1 MMLDSFEV
9 ENVPSIGES
18 AGDDG
23 NSVSGIARGI
33 GLGICCPAYSKR
45 GAANLQTRRFLKN
58 FIRRPTETG
67 AIAASSRELAG
78 VITDVAQLDGAE
90 VVVELGPGAG
100 VFTEAIARRINPGTA
115 FLSVEI
121 NHEFVEATRARCPG
135 VTVVHDCA
143 VNTPTHLRDLGHDG
157 CDRIICG
164 LPWASF
170 SEALQD
176 EILDTVTR
184 VLRPGGRFV
193 TFAYR
198 QGLLLPSGRR
208 FRKKLQHNFLRVTT
222 TRTVWMNVPPAFVYC
237 AEF

>member
-1 MMLDSFEV
+1 MFDSLV
-9 ENVPSIGES
+9 IKNVPSIGET
-18 AGDDG
+18 AGRG
-23 NSVSGIARGI
+23 GRSISGIARGN
-33 GLGICCPAYSKR
+33 GLSICYLAHSIR
-45 GAANLQTRRFLKN
+45 GAINLQTRRFLKN

-78 VITDVAQLDGAE
+78 VITDVAMLDGAE

-100 VFTEAIARRINPGTA
+100 VFTEAIARRIDPGTA

-143 VNTPTHLRDLGHDG
+143 VNTPTHLQELGFDG

-170 SEALQD
+170 SEELQD
-176 EILDTVTR
+176 DILDTVTR

-208 FRKKLQHNFLRVTT
+208 FRKKLQHNFMRVTT

>member
-1 MMLDSFEV
+1 M
-9 ENVPSIGES
+9 
-18 AGDDG
+18 
-23 NSVSGIARGI
+23 R
-33 GLGICCPAYSKR
+33 
-45 GAANLQTRRFLKN
+45 TRRFLKN
-58 FIRRPTETG
+58 FIRRPAETG
-67 AIAASSRELAG
+67 AIFASSRELAG
-78 VITDVAQLDGAE
+78 VITDVAQLDSAE

-100 VFTEAIARRINPGTA
+100 VFTEAIAHRIPSDST

-121 NHEFVEATRARCPG
+121 NSEFVEATRARCPG
-135 VTVVHDCA
+135 VNVVHDSA
-143 VNTPTHLRDLGHDG
+143 VNTHLHLQDLGFDG

-170 SEALQD
+170 SEPLQD
-176 EILDTVTR
+176 EILMAVTR

-198 QGLLLPSGRR
+198 QGMLLPSAWR
-208 FRKKLQHNFLRVTT
+208 FRKKLEGSFMRVTT

>member
-1 MMLDSFEV
+1 MFDSLVV
-9 ENVPSIGES
+9 ENVPSIGET
-18 AGDDG
+18 AGRG
-23 NSVSGIARGI
+23 GRPISGIARGN
-33 GLGICCPAYSKR
+33 GLSICYPAHSIR
-45 GAANLQTRRFLKN
+45 GATNLQTRRFLKN

-67 AIAASSRELAG
+67 AIAASSRELAD

-100 VFTEAIARRINPGTA
+100 VFTEAISRRIDPGAT

-121 NHEFVEATRARCPG
+121 NNEFVEATRARCPG

-143 VNTPTHLRDLGHDG
+143 VNTHTHLRDLGFDG
-157 CDRIICG
+157 CDRVICG

-170 SEALQD
+170 SETLQD

-184 VLRPGGRFV
+184 ILRPGGRFV

-198 QGLLLPSGRR
+198 QGLLLPAGRK
-208 FRKKLQHNFLRVTT
+208 FRKKLHNSFLRVTT

>member
-1 MMLDSFEV
+1 
-9 ENVPSIGES
+9 
-18 AGDDG
+18 
-23 NSVSGIARGI
+23 
-33 GLGICCPAYSKR
+33 
-45 GAANLQTRRFLKN
+45 LKN
-58 FIRRPTETG
+58 FLRRPAETG
-67 AIAASSRELAG
+67 AIFASSRELAG
-78 VITDVAQLDGAE
+78 VITEVAQLDGAE

-100 VFTEAIARRINPGTA
+100 VFTEAIVRRIAPGAT

-121 NHEFVEATRARCPG
+121 NPEFVEATRARCPG
-135 VTVVHDCA
+135 VTVIHDSA
-143 VNTPTHLRDLGHDG
+143 VNTHTHLRDLGLDG

-170 SEALQD
+170 SESLQD
-176 EILDTVTR
+176 EILDTVTN

-198 QGLLLPSGRR
+198 QGLLLPSAWR
-208 FRKKLQHNFLRVTT
+208 FRRKLENSFLRVTT

>member
-1 MMLDSFEV
+1 M
-9 ENVPSIGES
+9 
-18 AGDDG
+18 
-23 NSVSGIARGI
+23 
-33 GLGICCPAYSKR
+33 
-45 GAANLQTRRFLKN
+45 QTRRFLKN
-58 FIRRPTETG
+58 FIRRPAETG
-67 AIAASSRELAG
+67 AIFASSRELAG
-78 VITDVAQLDGAE
+78 VITEVAQLDGAE

-100 VFTEAIARRINPGTA
+100 VFTEAIVRRIAPGAT

-121 NHEFVEATRARCPG
+121 NPEFVEATRARCPG
-135 VTVVHDCA
+135 VTVIHDSA
-143 VNTPTHLRDLGHDG
+143 VNTHTHLQDLGFDG

-170 SEALQD
+170 SESLQD
-176 EILDTVTR
+176 EILDAVTG

-198 QGLLLPSGRR
+198 QGLLLPSAWR
-208 FRKKLQHNFLRVTT
+208 FRRKLENSFLRVTT